1 MDYYNTIICVCY
13 LALKESGIVVE
24 YKAGYFV
31 ISCSPR
37 TSHFVNLNLQTEK
50 DIRIKKKK

>member
-1 MDYYNTIICVCY
+1 M
-13 LALKESGIVVE
+13 E

-37 TSHFVNLNLQTEK
+37 TSHFVNLNLQTGR
-50 DIRIKKKK
+50 DIRIKKKNEDVSKPEESRFFCIRS